1 VPDIKAIVDCFISA
15 NEQIN
20 LSVNN
25 LPSNGVVLLDE
36 SLSKLGFKL
45 EISNSK
51 EDKIAVPVLFG
62 HNNRID

>member
-1 VPDIKAIVDCFISA
+1 MPDIKAIVDCFISA

-45 EISNSK
+45 
-51 EDKIAVPVLFG
+51 
-62 HNNRID
+62 

>member
-1 VPDIKAIVDCFISA
+1 MIQYKLFPRSKGIVPDIKAIVDCFISA

-45 EISNSK
+45 
-51 EDKIAVPVLFG
+51 
-62 HNNRID
+62 